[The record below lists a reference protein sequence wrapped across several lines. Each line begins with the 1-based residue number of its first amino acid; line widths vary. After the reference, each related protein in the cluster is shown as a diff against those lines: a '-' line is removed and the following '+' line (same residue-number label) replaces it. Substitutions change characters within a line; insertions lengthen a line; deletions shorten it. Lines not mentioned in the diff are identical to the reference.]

1 MVTKIAFVLLSTTY
15 LFRYLDLALHFFI
28 WLKAV
33 IQCLFIS
40 TCRAAL
46 LVIDIQ
52 FGLFFFFCI
61 SDNILIAPSVLK
73 NILHPYKFL
82 GWQFFFETFPLNM
95 SSHCLWVSM
104 VADEESAVNITD
116 ISSAVMSHFSLD
128 AFKILFVFGFL
139 IVWLLCVL
147 CMCLVCIFLNLS
159 YLGFVGISECLD

>member
-1 MVTKIAFVLLSTTY
+1 MITKIAFVLLSTVY
-15 LFRYLDLALHFFI
+15 LCRYLDSALPFFI
-28 WLKAV
+28 WVKAV

-46 LVIDIQ
+46 LVIYIW
-52 FGLFFFFCI
+52 FGFFFFFCI

-73 NILHPYKFL
+73 NILHPYKCL
-82 GWQFFFETFPLNM
+82 GWQFFFETFPLTM

-139 IVWLLCVL
+139 IVWLWCVL
-147 CMCLVCIFLNLS
+147 CVSLNLS
-159 YLGFVGISECLD
+159 YLEFVVLPECVD